1 MGSWRREKASAGH
14 FRGSIMEEV
23 VSLHL
28 KQLVEVRKE
37 HFFQRSGG
45 GRRGF
50 FFVDYTRNVITFGL
64 HLSLNCQS
72 YSFSASF
79 RDLSQAK
86 LGMTGEWPLDFLSRL
101 LW

>member
-1 MGSWRREKASAGH
+1 MNLSLAPQVKQMGSWRREKASAGP

-45 GRRGF
+45 GGEGF
-50 FFVDYTRNVITFGL
+50 
-64 HLSLNCQS
+64 SL
-72 YSFSASF
+72 
-79 RDLSQAK
+79 
-86 LGMTGEWPLDFLSRL
+86 
-101 LW
+101 